1 MALSKN
7 NPYSLGD
14 DLTCGLC
21 EGKLRN
27 GQFLKCFHS
36 FCDQCLRQEKKREPE
51 RPKSASFPGIGNSA
65 ISVAQG
71 VFRVATNFFALDPDG
86 EEIRGLK
93 LPACPICKRNGKAE
107 TQDSRQYCFP
117 NIFAEMKIGSVDFT
131 DKLRGKAESSDT
143 LMCES
148 CQENNCKVTSFCSD
162 CKQFICATC
171 VVAHKKLSVTR
182 NHSIVSTN
190 DIKNGKNLVDVDNA
204 HTYSTC
210 SSHPSSLST
219 KLCTLCQVAICTDCV
234 SSEEHRMHP
243 SIDVKDGIK
252 PFLDEASTLVSR
264 FTPSRFD
271 KIVVA
276 HLEHKKAIADKA
288 EELRK
293 QIIEDADIARAELL
307 QQLEDKKMSMLAKV
321 SRVESD
327 STKATN
333 ELIKSLEE
341 LRIKATTAENYVDV
355 LKRRGTV
362 SNILMSRRGGFVD
375 LLKDLTADIANK
387 ESSKT
392 QGTLRLHTTSFPFPR
407 YQLKWYSLQYC
418 E

>member
-14 DLTCGLC
+14 DLTCGIC

-107 TQDSRQYCFP
+107 THDSRQYFFP

-143 LMCES
+143 LICES

-219 KLCTLCQVAICTDCV
+219 KLCTICQVAICTDCV

-362 SNILMSRRGGFVD
+362 SNILMARRGGFVD

-407 YQLKWYSLQYC
+407 YQLKWYSLQYS

>member
-14 DLTCGLC
+14 DLTCGIC

-27 GQFLKCFHS
+27 GQFLKCFHT
-36 FCDQCLRQEKKREPE
+36 FCDQCLRQEKKRESG
-51 RPKSASFPGIGNSA
+51 RPKSESFTSIGNSA

-71 VFRVATNFFALDPDG
+71 VFRVAANLFTLDPDG
-86 EEIRGLK
+86 EEIQGLQ

-107 TQDSRQYCFP
+107 SQNSRQYYFP
-117 NIFAEMKIGSVDFT
+117 NIFAEMKIGNVDFT
-131 DKLRGKAESSDT
+131 EKLRGKAKSSDSLT
-143 LMCES
+143 CES
-148 CQENNCKVTSFCSD
+148 CQDNSCKATSFCSD

-182 NHSIVSTN
+182 NHSIIST
-190 DIKNGKNLVDVDNA
+190 DEIKGGKNLVDVDNA
-204 HTYSTC
+204 HTHTTC
-210 SSHPSSLST
+210 SNHPTSLCT
-219 KLCTLCQVAICTDCV
+219 KLCTICQVAICTDCV
-234 SSEEHRMHP
+234 SSEDHRMHLC
-243 SIDVKDGIK
+243 IDVKDGIK
-252 PFLDEASTLVSR
+252 PFLDEAISIVNR

-271 KIVVA
+271 KMLMA

-293 QIIEDADIARAELL
+293 QVIEDADIARAELL

-321 SRVESD
+321 SRVESN

-341 LRIKATTAENYVDV
+341 LRVKATTAENYVDV

-362 SNILMSRRGGFVD
+362 SNILMARRGGFLD
-375 LLKDLTADIANK
+375 LLKDLTAEIANK

-407 YQLKWYSLQYC
+407 YQLKWYSPLYC